1 MSALRKVDFSERFPD
16 ALEMSNASQ
25 LQSII
30 ASQLDEEGGAKISVA
45 NKSGNSETITL
56 APALAE
62 SFLAV
67 LRLVSSGKGFRMIPV
82 DAELTTQE
90 AADLLNVS
98 RTYFIKLLESG
109 EIAFTKTGRHRKIKA
124 SDLFEYKHRRDEVR
138 SAALSELAELD
149 AEMDLL

>member
-1 MSALRKVDFSERFPD
+1 MSALRKEDFSERFPNPV
-16 ALEMSNASQ
+16 EISNARQ

-30 ASQLDEEGGAKISVA
+30 AAQLDEEGGAKISVA
-45 NKSGNSETITL
+45 NKSGVSETITL

-98 RTYFIKLLESG
+98 RTYFIKVLESG
-109 EIAFTKTGRHRKIKA
+109 DIAFTKTGRHRKIRA
-124 SDLFEYKHRRDEVR
+124 SDLFDYKHKRDAAR
-138 SAALSELAELD
+138 STALSELAEFD
-149 AEMDLL
+149 AGMDLL